1 MVFLQKSGAVELNC
15 NKEHYQTLT
24 KVFNSPT
31 QENETVKTVPKTIDM
46 IKTQKTTVTDV
57 NDSQGS
63 ECLFDKSETE
73 SAFGTA
79 PTSPKK
85 DTPLV
90 EQIIIP
96 DESEIPNMDECK
108 QSTRMQDEETVENM
122 GDCKQSTKIA
132 DQEPIQIDDTKPIQI
147 DETERISEEDE
158 LE

>member
-1 MVFLQKSGAVELNC
+1 MKLNC

-90 EQIIIP
+90 EQIVIP
-96 DESEIPNMDECK
+96 DESEIPNMNECK
-108 QSTRMQDEETVENM
+108 QSTRMQDEETLENM
-122 GDCKQSTKIA
+122 EECKQSTKIA

-147 DETERISEEDE
+147 DETERISEDDE

>member
-1 MVFLQKSGAVELNC
+1 MNQ
-15 NKEHYQTLT
+15 NKTSN

-31 QENETVKTVPKTIDM
+31 QNDGTAKAVPKTLDM
-46 IKTQKTTVTDV
+46 LKTQKTTVTDM
-57 NDSQGS
+57 NESQGS

-90 EQIIIP
+90 EAIIP

-108 QSTRMQDEETVENM
+108 QSTRLDDQETDVNMEE
-122 GDCKQSTKIA
+122 CKQSTKIA
-132 DQEPIQIDDTKPIQI
+132 DEQKPIKI
-147 DETERISEEDE
+147 DNTERISEDDE